1 MGLLDMV
8 KSAFGVGK
16 TKNMMTLRPTELD
29 SWTRGSAD
37 IAKMPIIPFVGYRF
51 VSEIYMY
58 SDLLKT
64 IIRSL
69 VQETFRKGIT
79 IVPRFV
85 VKCNIC
91 GSDYDA
97 KVEKCEVCGS
107 DSLRPPNYF
116 EREYLEKWLNDV
128 NFNDQSLIEVLQDV
142 DTDLNIYDNAYLAVV
157 KRYFYNDKGEV
168 AGSEVVEV
176 LRANP
181 EYVMLVIDREGRP
194 ARTDDGKVAMFCL
207 EHRDRYVTLLPEQ
220 VEDARCTVCGRKLYP
235 AYYTVRKWS
244 QGGTV
249 CYTNGEIL
257 HIKKFTHGLGYGVS
271 PIFSVWMKV
280 LTLIKMDFFILTAY
294 HLERPPKGV
303 LVLRGQMESIQK
315 AWHRLQEEARN
326 NPHMIYPFVVEGAD
340 KAPRIAEWIDLSFS
354 AKDIEFIQYRE
365 EIRRTVGAL
374 FGVMPVFQGDTG
386 AGVGLA
392 NEGLQIVVTNR
403 AVEREQTLFNEK
415 VLPWLMRQMG
425 VSDWEYQLIPNEG
438 RDVVARIQRETMRI
452 GNAERM
458 AALGYKPV
466 AVKTDDGIDFYY
478 EVGGKEI
485 AESERSGYIASKVYQ
500 EIPEREIPRYEG
512 EPEHGRPRT
521 DEQRFEGE
529 ELGRRPKGGDTFV
542 VGEGGKLIP
551 EGEVGKGFFLE
562 KQKTVPEEYRR
573 YISRDQLSNL
583 PVGTRV
589 HRGPRG
595 GMFIDVREIPESVR
609 ERLDVEP
616 ASGDVASERVSGGK
630 RYSGGSGDLKYEA
643 VLDEYS
649 GKARVSLIRGG
660 YGIEF
665 NVDINRGDVDVVS
678 AKIPE
683 VDMESVMKELELQ
696 ERFVSPDAQ
705 SAFKILKDAIA
716 SVSVEKLKEYLK
728 NRKTDMIGSDKSK
741 TVVKGEE
748 LYIDRLIRYP
758 RIRELANDNFY
769 RVGDSKVFVHESI
782 RDGQI
787 MDRLQKFKEFINED
801 MVGAIVVVPTSRM
814 FEYEPDGKSYS
825 IGGFYSPDKDV
836 IYLGDADFEYGLLH
850 EYFHQVYAIFKR
862 LRELNIAIH
871 HIKGLYYHNLL
882 EVFEKDG
889 SLYNLKAND
898 DKIKEALDIIS
909 GRFAHSLAIKARER
923 YINTTKDDKLAELLR
938 GLQKIIDS
946 YGGEEGLEA
955 FLEMVHEFDNDDGL
969 TRYSRSYFEG
979 RSYFTGKEEYLKHLV
994 GTESFASVADFITS
1008 VIRLAD
1014 EDEKV
1019 RELVSKYSRMP
1030 HKLLNEEIYNR
1041 ILSSKYWRA
1050 SGGFI
1055 VWGKDIDIKLK
1066 ATSKFMRMAR
1076 KVFKK

>member
-1 MGLLDMV
+1 MGLIDVV

-16 TKNMMTLRPTELD
+16 PKNMMTLRPTELD

-64 IIRSL
+64 VIRSL

-168 AGSEVVEV
+168 VGSEVVEV

-220 VEDARCTVCGRKLYP
+220 VEDARCAVCGRKLYP
-235 AYYTVRKWS
+235 VYYTVRKWS

-257 HIKKFTHGLGYGVS
+257 HIKKFTHGLGYGIS

-415 VLPWLMRQMG
+415 VLPWLIRQMG

-452 GNAERM
+452 ANAERM

-485 AESERSGYIASKVYQ
+485 QESERSGYIASKVYQ

-529 ELGRRPKGGDTFV
+529 ELGRRPKEGDTFV

-562 KQKTVPEEYRR
+562 KQKTVPKEYRR
-573 YISRDQLSNL
+573 YISMAQVPKL
-583 PVGTRV
+583 PFGTKV
-589 HRGPRG
+589 YRGPRG
-595 GMFIDVREIPESVR
+595 GLFIDIREITDRSVLEEIEPEELEPSETS
-609 ERLDVEP
+609 ERGEGEVQVEDDVAKVVARLYEGEEDEGAKLSIMEEGYYFANYSLAVGGIIDVLTYRSMGSIEGDEENINEIRSNIEKAYDVLIWKGLSLDVAKSLATVGPVIYGYTKKDFKPYAAALDFLDNRVYGNDRPRRRTDVDNMAPLQYAQMFVDEKDFKVWVEFCKEFMKQVVTGGKDKFVAYRGITDFELGQLVLARVLGKKTARLFGGVQSFSLSSEVAEEFSEVVIRSVLDVKDVRGGFWMSDYP
-616 ASGDVASERVSGGK
+616 NEAEVIVSVPPDGVKVDISKIDFRYKYGFADYIPHIDSFNEFLKKGDVEVLRKEVEEGVAEIAQGVEGVYRILANLIYIQNTLVVNLLGLANNPVSYRYYISYLQNVRKIVKKLVDERDSLFRMFGGDA
-630 RYSGGSGDLKYEA
+630 GDEYFKLLAGYVDEIEQF
-643 VLDEYS
+643 VLDEDYLSSTSRLRS
-649 GKARVSLIRGG
+649 GYEYIKETYEGG
-660 YGIEF
+660 YEKFARDNILP
-665 NVDINRGDVDVVS
+665 VVN
-678 AKIPE
+678 
-683 VDMESVMKELELQ
+683 DL
-696 ERFVSPDAQ
+696 R
-705 SAFKILKDAIA
+705 
-716 SVSVEKLKEYLK
+716 KL
-728 NRKTDMIGSDKSK
+728 
-741 TVVKGEE
+741 
-748 LYIDRLIRYP
+748 
-758 RIRELANDNFY
+758 
-769 RVGDSKVFVHESI
+769 
-782 RDGQI
+782 I
-787 MDRLQKFKEFINED
+787 MVYYGGMDD
-801 MVGAIVVVPTSRM
+801 
-814 FEYEPDGKSYS
+814 
-825 IGGFYSPDKDV
+825 IGGE
-836 IYLGDADFEYGLLH
+836 GDE
-850 EYFHQVYAIFKR
+850 
-862 LRELNIAIH
+862 
-871 HIKGLYYHNLL
+871 
-882 EVFEKDG
+882 
-889 SLYNLKAND
+889 
-898 DKIKEALDIIS
+898 
-909 GRFAHSLAIKARER
+909 
-923 YINTTKDDKLAELLR
+923 
-938 GLQKIIDS
+938 
-946 YGGEEGLEA
+946 
-955 FLEMVHEFDNDDGL
+955 
-969 TRYSRSYFEG
+969 
-979 RSYFTGKEEYLKHLV
+979 
-994 GTESFASVADFITS
+994 
-1008 VIRLAD
+1008 
-1014 EDEKV
+1014 
-1019 RELVSKYSRMP
+1019 
-1030 HKLLNEEIYNR
+1030 
-1041 ILSSKYWRA
+1041 
-1050 SGGFI
+1050 
-1055 VWGKDIDIKLK
+1055 
-1066 ATSKFMRMAR
+1066 
-1076 KVFKK
+1076 

>member
-1 MGLLDMV
+1 MGLLDVV
-8 KSAFGVGK
+8 KSALGVGK
-16 TKNMMTLRPTELD
+16 PRNMMTLRPTELD

-69 VQETFRKGIT
+69 VQETFRKGVT

-91 GSDYDA
+91 GSDYDT

-157 KRYFYNDKGEV
+157 KRYFYNDEGEV
-168 AGSEVVEV
+168 VGSEVVEV

-181 EYVMLVIDREGRP
+181 EYVMLVMDREGRP
-194 ARTDDGKVAMFCL
+194 ARTDDGRVAMFCL
-207 EHRDRYVTLLPEQ
+207 EHRDKYVTLLPEQ
-220 VEDARCTVCGRKLYP
+220 VEGARCSVCGKKLYP
-235 AYYTVRKWS
+235 VYFTVRKWS

-249 CYTNGEIL
+249 CYTDGEIL

-365 EIRRTVGAL
+365 EIRRTTGSL
-374 FGVMPVFQGDTG
+374 WGVMPIFQGDTS

-415 VLPWLMRQMG
+415 VLPWLMKQMG

-452 GNAERM
+452 ANAERM
-458 AALGYKPV
+458 AALGYRPV
-466 AVKTDDGIDFYY
+466 AIKTDDGIDFYY
-478 EVGGKEI
+478 EAGGKEI
-485 AESERSGYIASKVYQ
+485 QESERSGYIASKVYQ

-529 ELGRRPKGGDTFV
+529 ELARQPKGDGTFV

-551 EGEVGKGFFLE
+551 EGEVGKSFSLE
-562 KQKTVPEEYRR
+562 KQETVEVPEEYRR
-573 YISRDQLSNL
+573 YISRDEVSRL
-583 PVGTRV
+583 PAGTRV

-595 GMFIDVREIPESVR
+595 GLFVDVRELPRQTYAEASFEEPPLAKPESPDIVGQIHR
-609 ERLDVEP
+609 DVEKVLSLIYEEGESDEKYRSIFNEEFYFFDYSTFIGNIVDTLIVEAEVEGRDEVISKIRSDIQKAFDNLIKLGLSTEVAKSLSRVGP
-616 ASGDVASERVSGGK
+616 IIYGYTTKYYRQYATALDFLDEKVFGNDRPRRFDIEGNAPTEYVKMFVDDDDFKIWNKFCEEYMKQFITGGEDKFIAYRGITDFEIGQLVLARFSGKKKARLFGGIQSFSLRKDVAEGFSKFVIHWTFDVKDVRGGFWMSSYPGEAEVIISMPPDGIPVDIESFDFRQKYNFADYIPNMDLFNTFLKTGDVGALKREVEEGGIDLGGDVKGVSK
-630 RYSGGSGDLKYEA
+630 LLGDFIYIQN
-643 VLDEYS
+643 
-649 GKARVSLIRGG
+649 SLILNLLRFADNAVGFRYYVDYLEHVKKIVTKLIDGRDEVLKTLGGEIDEQYFNKISGYIDEIQGVAFDEDYLYSTGRLTGAYSYIRENYKGG
-660 YGIEF
+660 YKRFADEHILP
-665 NVDINRGDVDVVS
+665 VVNS
-678 AKIPE
+678 
-683 VDMESVMKELELQ
+683 
-696 ERFVSPDAQ
+696 
-705 SAFKILKDAIA
+705 
-716 SVSVEKLKEYLK
+716 
-728 NRKTDMIGSDKSK
+728 
-741 TVVKGEE
+741 
-748 LYIDRLIRYP
+748 
-758 RIRELANDNFY
+758 
-769 RVGDSKVFVHESI
+769 
-782 RDGQI
+782 
-787 MDRLQKFKEFINED
+787 
-801 MVGAIVVVPTSRM
+801 
-814 FEYEPDGKSYS
+814 
-825 IGGFYSPDKDV
+825 
-836 IYLGDADFEYGLLH
+836 
-850 EYFHQVYAIFKR
+850 
-862 LRELNIAIH
+862 LRELL
-871 HIKGLYYHNLL
+871 KSYYGL
-882 EVFEKDG
+882 
-889 SLYNLKAND
+889 
-898 DKIKEALDIIS
+898 
-909 GRFAHSLAIKARER
+909 
-923 YINTTKDDKLAELLR
+923 
-938 GLQKIIDS
+938 
-946 YGGEEGLEA
+946 
-955 FLEMVHEFDNDDGL
+955 
-969 TRYSRSYFEG
+969 
-979 RSYFTGKEEYLKHLV
+979 
-994 GTESFASVADFITS
+994 
-1008 VIRLAD
+1008 
-1014 EDEKV
+1014 
-1019 RELVSKYSRMP
+1019 
-1030 HKLLNEEIYNR
+1030 
-1041 ILSSKYWRA
+1041 
-1050 SGGFI
+1050 
-1055 VWGKDIDIKLK
+1055 GKDIGGG
-1066 ATSKFMRMAR
+1066 
-1076 KVFKK
+1076 VNE